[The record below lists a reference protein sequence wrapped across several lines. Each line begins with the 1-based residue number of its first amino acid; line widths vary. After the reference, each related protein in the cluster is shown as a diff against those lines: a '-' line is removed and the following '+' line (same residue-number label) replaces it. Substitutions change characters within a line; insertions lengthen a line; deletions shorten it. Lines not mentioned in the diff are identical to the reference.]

1 MIEDP
6 PLDGEEIAEEYI
18 EPIEP
23 AVIARAVEQLR
34 AVAKGNGII
43 SGQINAGEVKGET
56 LNFEG
61 LAFFKIEPKIGE
73 KRVPGKQQGQVLGSA
88 AEMRQKM
95 QAAQEKAADNPD
107 VRKHTVQVMRKRR
120 DLGFM
125 VQGQYVALDKLRQ
138 NFVVHEGCAPCGRDG
153 KIKCNA
159 CAGRGKTPCKK
170 CFGTKEMPCPLCRG
184 SKVMGTP
191 RGQVPCTR
199 CHGRGRAPCTQC
211 QRTGLQRC
219 PACKAAGSTACQ
231 NCNGT
236 GWHSLVGVLDV
247 KAKGTFDFDRSRVP
261 PDIVAKI
268 EEMGPRLVL
277 EKHADVR
284 IIEDEV
290 RARELAQIAKPGEY
304 IVAYHVRLPV
314 GGIAFTMPKK
324 QDIAGTLFGMHPLL
338 AGVPPFLEPGLMP
351 AFEALDDAAR
361 GKGGRLRE
369 ATKSRFV
376 GEALLTALRHPR
388 KKAMRM
394 LQKRYPV
401 GINETRIF
409 NTLLAA
415 EKVTKAIITVPR
427 AMGLAAGS
435 ILAGV
440 LFAGYFIGP
449 GRSTLRAAIPD
460 MQAQVAM
467 AMDVGVLLAGC
478 AMAVLIAQ
486 SLATN
491 GVRKALGK
499 LAARVPAAQLAPAS
513 AFSYVTGTLI
523 AALLFVA
530 VIEVTGAMKKAVP
543 AWYGDGRVKMAAHL
557 PFTIAPLTTDAQTG
571 DAQKTDAPADETAAP
586 GAGATP

>member
-6 PLDGEEIAEEYI
+6 PLDGEETPEEYV
-18 EPIEP
+18 EPIEA

-95 QAAQEKAADNPD
+95 QATQEKAADNPD
-107 VRKHTVQVMRKRR
+107 VRKHTIQVMRKRR

-191 RGQVPCTR
+191 KGQVQCTR

-236 GWHSLVGVLDV
+236 GWHSLVGVLDI
-247 KAKGTFDFDRSRVP
+247 KAKGSFDFDRSRVP
-261 PDIVAKI
+261 PDIAAKI

-284 IIEDEV
+284 IIDDEE

-314 GGIAFTMPKK
+314 GGIAFTLPKK
-324 QDIAGTLFGMHPLL
+324 QDIAGTLFGMHPVLS
-338 AGVPPFLEPGLMP
+338 GVPPFLEPGLKL
-351 AFEALDDAAR
+351 AFDALDDAAR

-388 KKAMRM
+388 KKAIRM

-401 GINETRIF
+401 GVEETRIF

-427 AMGLAAGS
+427 AMGLAAGGM
-435 ILAGV
+435 LAGA
-440 LFAGYFIGP
+440 LYAGYFIGP
-449 GRSTLRAAIPD
+449 WRAALKGAVPD
-460 MQAQVAM
+460 MQAHVAM
-467 AMDVGVLLAGC
+467 ALDIGVLLAGC
-478 AMAVLIAQ
+478 AAAVLIAQ
-486 SLATN
+486 GLATN

-513 AFSYVTGTLI
+513 AFSYGIGTLLTL
-523 AALLFVA
+523 LLFVA
-530 VIEVTGAMKKAVP
+530 VIEGAGVMKKPVP
-543 AWYGDGRVKMAAHL
+543 AWYGDARVKIAAHL
-557 PFTIAPLTTDAQTG
+557 PFALPPLTTDATTV
-571 DAQKTDAPADETAAP
+571 AAPEDETAAP